1 MINNTD
7 SLPNAFLTCYLLVLI
22 PMLLIVIVI
31 CVSTNDQIAY
41 NLSQYVFEER
51 NRYENDPIYN
61 CVYFGCRFSAVC
73 LLAACR
79 AEVELITEPR
89 SGEEYVFVSGGQ
101 PHPVRQANPAESR
114 QLQFETAH
122 KIPEKLP
129 THYVSRDTEER
140 TDKYSKLKS
149 KPEYSPVIDAMK
161 SGHSFSNSNVKRES
175 GEGIIEIE
183 EDKRAIKKELKKKAT
198 SLPSKP
204 TEIEIDLPLSKIEN
218 IKISELSSNSEVNA
232 QMDVELEPMSQS
244 GKLVEKLEVTSQKPV
259 FTTGAPSTPRTFD
272 VLPVNLGSDSAD
284 SINTGLLAV
293 SADSNLPLDVAGSEA
308 TNSKIKIKKGPN
320 GKDYEYEYVYY
331 YSDDDQEDPE
341 MAKAE
346 AKSSEVTTKV
356 SNSHDGPQ
364 KDGENQITSSSNR
377 NKNRYNSI
385 ERGSAT
391 TTTTTTAAPENNEV
405 LPGSTRSRYRGR
417 NLAPSTTLNE
427 NDSGDER

>member
-1 MINNTD
+1 MSFD
-7 SLPNAFLTCYLLVLI
+7 SYIGVLHVMYNY
-22 PMLLIVIVI
+22 MLF
-31 CVSTNDQIAY
+31 C
-41 NLSQYVFEER
+41 F
-51 NRYENDPIYN
+51 
-61 CVYFGCRFSAVC
+61 RFSGVC

-79 AEVELITEPR
+79 AEVELITEPKN
-89 SGEEYVFVSGGQ
+89 GEEYVFVSGGQ
-101 PHPVRQANPAESR
+101 PHPVRQAKPEDAR

-129 THYVSRDTEER
+129 THHVSRDTEER
-140 TDKYSKLKS
+140 TDKFSKLKS
-149 KPEYSPVIDAMK
+149 KPEYSPVIDALK
-161 SGHSFSNSNVKRES
+161 SGHSFSSSNVKRES

-183 EDKRAIKKELKKKAT
+183 EDKRATKKDLKKKA
-198 SLPSKP
+198 SSQPLKP
-204 TEIEIDLPLSKIEN
+204 KEIEIDLPFSKIEN
-218 IKISELSSNSEVNA
+218 IKISESSLSSEVNP

-244 GKLVEKLEVTSQKPV
+244 GKLVEQLEVTSQKPV

-272 VLPVNLGSDSAD
+272 VLPVNLPSDSAD

-331 YSDDDQEDPE
+331 YSDDDQDDPE

-385 ERGSAT
+385 ERGST

-427 NDSGDER
+427 NDSGDERYLTLHNSLKVTLY